1 MEAAGSLQKAFR
13 VLEALAAQPGPVS
26 LAQLAQ
32 HTHLNKATLHRILH
46 SLMALGYASQ
56 LAETGHYRLTPKLS
70 QVGRASQQ
78 PQLVAQ
84 ALPLMQQLHQRFN
97 ETVNLGVLEGV
108 HIHYLHYL
116 ETTQALRWTVRPGS
130 RDPFYSTALGRAIV
144 AHLPQSQQQILLAQ
158 TQLEGQT
165 PHTVANLA
173 DLRSLLSETR
183 RRGWALD
190 NEENDL
196 GVVCLGIPLFQ
207 DEQVVGGL
215 SISVPVSRLSPQLQL
230 DLVEALLA
238 LRPLAGAL

>member
-1 MEAAGSLQKAFR
+1 MDPAGSLQKAFGI
-13 VLEALAAQPGPVS
+13 LEALASQAGPAT
-26 LAQLAQ
+26 LAQVSQ
-32 HTHLNKATLHRILH
+32 QTGLNKATVHRILQ

-56 LAETGHYRLTPKLS
+56 LAETGQYRLTPKLS

-84 ALPLMQQLHQRFN
+84 ALPLMQLLHRRFN
-97 ETVNLGVLEGV
+97 ETVNLGVLEGL

-144 AHLPQSQQQILLAQ
+144 SHLPVSQQEALLAQ
-158 TQLEGQT
+158 VRLESFT
-165 PHTVANLA
+165 PHTVTRPG
-173 DLRSLLSETR
+173 DLRSLLAETR

-190 NEENDL
+190 NEETDL

-207 DEQVVGGL
+207 QEQVVAGL
-215 SISVPVSRLSPQLQL
+215 SVSVPASRLSPQLQL
-230 DLVEALLA
+230 DLVDTLLE
-238 LRPLAGAL
+238 LQPVTGVL